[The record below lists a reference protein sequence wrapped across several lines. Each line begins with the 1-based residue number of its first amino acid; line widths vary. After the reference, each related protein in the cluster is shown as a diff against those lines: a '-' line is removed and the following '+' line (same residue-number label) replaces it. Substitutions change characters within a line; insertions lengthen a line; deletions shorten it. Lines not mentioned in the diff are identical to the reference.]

1 MTHRSATLTPRNQL
15 CCVVVEDQTMFLQ
28 LLTGMLRTVPGI
40 HVRATA
46 STVRE
51 AIATCREL
59 PVDLLILDLT
69 LPDGHGLDV
78 LRTAVDHR
86 PGLECIVLSSAA
98 GEFTCPQALLP
109 NIRALV
115 DKAQAYER
123 LQAVIAR
130 VVGDHGIDAAETAA
144 PVAALRPREL
154 EVFQLIGQGLKTAD
168 ISDHMG
174 ISKHT
179 VETHRKN
186 IAAKLGASGAELV
199 RLATIHNQTS
209 LPRAGAR

>member
-1 MTHRSATLTPRNQL
+1 
-15 CCVVVEDQTMFLQ
+15 MFLQ
-28 LLTGMLRTVPGI
+28 LLAGMLRTMPGI
-40 HVRATA
+40 DVRASA
-46 STVRE
+46 GSARE
-51 AIATCREL
+51 AIEVCRTL

-78 LRTAVDHR
+78 LRAAVDHR
-86 PGLECIVLSSAA
+86 PDLDCIVLSSAA
-98 GEFTCPQALLP
+98 GEFTCPQGLLP
-109 NIRALV
+109 NIRALI
-115 DKAQAYER
+115 DKSQAYER

-130 VVGDHGIDAAETAA
+130 IASARGIATATTSA
-144 PVAALRPREL
+144 PVATLRPREL
-154 EVFQLIGQGLKTAD
+154 EVFQLIGQGLKTAE
-168 ISDHMG
+168 ISDRMG

-186 IAAKLGASGAELV
+186 ITAKLGASGAELV